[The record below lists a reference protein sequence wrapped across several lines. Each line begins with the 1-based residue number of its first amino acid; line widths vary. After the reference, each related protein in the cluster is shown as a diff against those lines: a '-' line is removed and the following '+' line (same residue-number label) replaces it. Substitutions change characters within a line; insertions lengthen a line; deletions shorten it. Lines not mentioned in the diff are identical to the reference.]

1 MKVIPDLI
9 GDLNKT
15 ERTKPIRSE
24 ATKRGNVNYCICMNA
39 PAICTDY
46 IYIEIRDNIH
56 NMQVLKFGGTS
67 VANAENMS
75 KVVDI
80 VTKAVDRDRTI
91 LVLSAISGC
100 TDALIKIGTLAS
112 ERDESYKTLIDG
124 LQTRHHD
131 IIKAF
136 LPVEKQEDSIEV
148 CDSLF
153 DSLRSIAQGVYLL
166 GELSPASLDAIQSF
180 GELWST
186 KIMAT
191 KLASIGIATKWVDS
205 RQIVRTVAKGDKNVT
220 DVQKTYS
227 RVNEMVEDNNVTQLF
242 ILPGFI
248 ASDRLGRTTTLGRGG
263 SDYTASLLAVGC
275 KARILEIWTDVP
287 GMMTSNPKVVPTAR
301 TISNIS
307 YKAALELS
315 HFGAKVIYPPTI
327 QPVVA
332 EGIPIYIKDTFHP
345 EAAGTL
351 IEKHPPR
358 SKDKLIGISN
368 SDNIALL
375 SLEGSGMVGIPGF
388 SSRLFETLSQN
399 DINIILITQASS
411 VHTMCIAVSEKDAE
425 KAREAADRCFAYEIS
440 LGKLNPLKVEKGY
453 SIVCLVGDDVL
464 NQTGATGRMLAALGR
479 NSIPVRATAQGSSE
493 RNISAIIASEDA
505 EAAIR
510 TIHNEFF
517 DRRSGKEIHLFIA
530 GYGTVG
536 KALVDIIAKNR
547 EKIEKRT
554 GRRLHVCGLSNSRRF
569 ILDKNGLSL
578 DNIKDRLAAGESSAD
593 EAYFTRLATLSLEN
607 SVFVDCTAS
616 ADIAFKYMNLF
627 KKGYSVVA
635 CNKITF
641 SLPYVRYAALKE
653 AAIEIGATLRYET
666 TVGAALPILESISR
680 SVHSGDEILR
690 IEAVLS
696 GTLNYIF
703 SNYAGGEGGTFAE
716 VVKKAQDAG
725 YTEPDPRLDLS
736 GRDVLRKLL
745 ILSREAGIPLDEKD
759 VEQTPILGP
768 EFFEG
773 DVEEFYRKLA
783 ENEETFAARYREA
796 ADKGLRQRFVATLV
810 KDEDAPLGYRACI
823 GLEAVAPEHPL
834 FSLSGTDNC
843 AIIRTDF
850 YPSPLVVQGAGAG
863 AYQTASGVLNDIIV

>member
-1 MKVIPDLI
+1 
-9 GDLNKT
+9 
-15 ERTKPIRSE
+15 
-24 ATKRGNVNYCICMNA
+24 
-39 PAICTDY
+39 
-46 IYIEIRDNIH
+46 
-56 NMQVLKFGGTS
+56 MQVLKFGGSS

-91 LVLSAISGC
+91 LVTSAISGC
-100 TDALIKIGTLAS
+100 TDTLIKIGTLAS
-112 ERDESYKTLIDG
+112 ERDDNYKTLIDE
-124 LQTRHHD
+124 LQVKHHN
-131 IIKAF
+131 IITNL
-136 LPVEKQEDSIEV
+136 LPVEKQDDSREV

-153 DSLRSIAQGVYLL
+153 NSLRSITQGVYLL
-166 GELSPASLDAIQSF
+166 GELSPASLDAIQAF

-186 KIMAT
+186 KILAT
-191 KLASIGIATKWVDS
+191 KLASIGIATKWIDS
-205 RQIVRTVAKGDKNVT
+205 RQIIRTIAKGDKNVV
-220 DVQKTYS
+220 DVQKTYA
-227 RVNEMVEDNNVTQLF
+227 RVNEMVEKNPITQLF
-242 ILPGFI
+242 VLPGFI
-248 ASDRLGRTTTLGRGG
+248 ASDKQGRTTTLGRGG
-263 SDYTASLLAVGC
+263 SDYTAALYAVGC

-332 EGIPIYIKDTFHP
+332 EGIPIYVKNTFEP
-345 EAAGTL
+345 EAYGTL
-351 IEKHPPR
+351 IEKNPPR
-358 SKDKLIGISN
+358 SKEKIIGISN

-425 KAREAADRCFAYEIS
+425 KAKEAADRCFAYEIS

-453 SIVCLVGDDVL
+453 SIVCIVGDDVL
-464 NQTGATGRMLAALGR
+464 NQTGVTGHMLAALGR

-493 RNISAIIASEDA
+493 RNVSVIIASSDA
-505 EAAIR
+505 EGAIR

-517 DRRSGKEIHLFIA
+517 DCRSGKDINLFIA
-530 GYGTVG
+530 GYGVVG

-547 EKIEKRT
+547 EKIAKRT
-554 GRRLHVCGLSNSRRF
+554 GRRLHICGLSNSRRF
-569 ILDKNGLSL
+569 ILDKNGLEL
-578 DNIKDRLAAGESSAD
+578 ENIEAQLANGESSAD
-593 EAYFTRLATLSLEN
+593 EAYFTQLSTLSLEN

-616 ADIAFKYMNLF
+616 ADIAFKYMHLF

-641 SLPYVRYAALKE
+641 SSPYKQYAALKE

-680 SVHSGDEILR
+680 SVHSGDEIVR

-703 SNYAGGEGGTFAE
+703 SNYAGGDGGTFAE
-716 VVKKAQDAG
+716 IVKRAQDAG

-745 ILSREAGIPLDEKD
+745 ILSREAGVGIDEKD
-759 VEQTPILGP
+759 VEILPILGE

-773 DVEEFYRKLA
+773 DVAAFYAKLA
-783 ENEETFAARYREA
+783 ENEAMFAARYQEA
-796 ADKGLRQRFVATLV
+796 ASKGLRQRFVASLV
-810 KDEDAPLGYRACI
+810 KDTNSPFGYKAKI
-823 GLEAVAPEHPL
+823 GLESIDESNPL
-834 FSLSGTDNC
+834 FSLCGTDN
-843 AIIRTDF
+843 AALIQTDF

-863 AYQTASGVLNDIIV
+863 AYQTASGVLNDIIM

>member
-1 MKVIPDLI
+1 
-9 GDLNKT
+9 
-15 ERTKPIRSE
+15 
-24 ATKRGNVNYCICMNA
+24 
-39 PAICTDY
+39 
-46 IYIEIRDNIH
+46 
-56 NMQVLKFGGTS
+56 MQVLKFGGTS
-67 VANAENMS
+67 VANAEAIQ
-75 KVVDI
+75 KVVEI
-80 VTKAVDRDRTI
+80 TSKSVDRDRTI
-91 LVLSAISGC
+91 LVVSAIRGC
-100 TDALIKIGTLAS
+100 TDSLVRIGNLAS
-112 ERDESYKTLIDG
+112 ERDESYKDVIDD
-124 LQTRHHD
+124 LQRQHHQ
-131 IIKAF
+131 IIKEL
-136 LPVEKQEDSIEV
+136 LPVEKHDESREV

-166 GELSPASLDAIQSF
+166 GELSPTSLDAIQGF
-180 GELWST
+180 GELWSS
-186 KIMAT
+186 KIIAT

-205 RQIVRTVAKGDKNVT
+205 RQIIRTICNNNKNVV
-220 DVQKTYS
+220 DIQKTYS
-227 RVNEMVEDNNVTQLF
+227 RVNAMIENNPITQLF
-242 ILPGFI
+242 VMPGFI
-248 ASDRLGRTTTLGRGG
+248 ASDKQGRTTTLGRGG
-263 SDYTASLLAVGC
+263 SDYSASLFAVGC
-275 KARILEIWTDVP
+275 KARALEIWTDVP

-332 EGIPIYIKDTFHP
+332 EGIPIYVKNTFDP
-345 EAAGTL
+345 QAYGTL
-351 IEKHPPR
+351 IEKNPPR
-358 SKDKLIGISN
+358 SKDSVIGISN

-399 DINIILITQASS
+399 NINIILITQASS

-440 LGKLNPLKVEKGY
+440 LGKLNPLKVEKGF

-464 NQTGATGRMLAALGR
+464 NQSGSTGRMLAALGN

-493 RNISAIIASEDA
+493 RNVSVIISSADTD
-505 EAAIR
+505 AAIR

-517 DRRSGKEIHLFIA
+517 DRRSGKDIHLFIA
-530 GYGTVG
+530 GYGVVG

-554 GRRLHVCGLSNSRRF
+554 GRRLHVCGLANSCRF

-578 DNIKDRLAAGESSAD
+578 ENIAEQLNNGDSSAD
-593 EAYFTRLATLSLEN
+593 EAYFNQLAILTLEN

-641 SLPYVRYAALKE
+641 SSPYKQYAALKE

-680 SVHSGDEILR
+680 SVHSGDEIVR

-716 VVKKAQDAG
+716 VVKRAQDAG

-745 ILSREAGIPLDEKD
+745 ILSREAGVGIDEKD
-759 VEQTPILGP
+759 VEISSILP
-768 EFFEG
+768 EEFFEG
-773 DVEEFYRKLA
+773 DVDAFYAKLA
-783 ENEETFAARYREA
+783 ENEAMFAARYNEA
-796 ADKGLRQRFVATLV
+796 ASKGLRQRFVASLV
-810 KDEDAPLGYRACI
+810 KDTESSFGYRAKI
-823 GLEAVAPEHPL
+823 GLECIDAAHPL
-834 FSLSGTDNC
+834 YSLCGTDN
-843 AIIRTDF
+843 AALIQTDF

-863 AYQTASGVLNDIIV
+863 AYQTASGVLNDIIM

>member
-1 MKVIPDLI
+1 
-9 GDLNKT
+9 
-15 ERTKPIRSE
+15 
-24 ATKRGNVNYCICMNA
+24 
-39 PAICTDY
+39 
-46 IYIEIRDNIH
+46 
-56 NMQVLKFGGTS
+56 MQVLKFGGSS
-67 VANAENMS
+67 VADATNMS
-75 KVVDI
+75 KVVEI

-91 LVLSAISGC
+91 LVSSAISGC
-100 TDALIKIGTLAS
+100 TDSLIRIGNLAA
-112 ERDESYKTLIDG
+112 ERDESYKELIND
-124 LQTRHHD
+124 LQARHHE
-131 IIKAF
+131 IIRSL
-136 LPVEKQEDSIEV
+136 LPMEKQEESLEV
-148 CDSLF
+148 CDGLF
-153 DSLRSIAQGVYLL
+153 DSLRSIAQGVCLL

-186 KIMAT
+186 KILAT
-191 KLASIGIATKWVDS
+191 KLASIGIATKWIDS
-205 RQIVRTVAKGDKNVT
+205 RKIIRTVAKGEKNIV
-220 DVQKTYS
+220 DIQKTNY
-227 RVNEMVEDNNVTQLF
+227 RVNEMVESNPITQLF
-242 ILPGFI
+242 VLPGFI
-248 ASDRLGRTTTLGRGG
+248 ASDKQGRTTTLGRGG
-263 SDYTASLLAVGC
+263 SDYTASLYAVGC

-332 EGIPIYIKDTFHP
+332 EGIPIYVKNTFDP
-345 EAAGTL
+345 EAHGTL
-351 IEKHPPR
+351 IEKNPPR

-425 KAREAADRCFAYEIS
+425 KAKEAADRCFAYEIS
-440 LGKLNPLKVEKGY
+440 LGKLNPLKVEKGF

-493 RNISAIIASEDA
+493 RNISVIISSSDA

-517 DRRSGKEIHLFIA
+517 DRRSGKDINLFIA
-530 GYGTVG
+530 GFGTVG
-536 KALVDIIAKNR
+536 RALVDIIAKNR
-547 EKIEKRT
+547 DKIAART

-569 ILDKNGLSL
+569 IIDKHGLDLNDIKTQL
-578 DNIKDRLAAGESSAD
+578 DNGISSAD
-593 EAYFTRLATLSLEN
+593 EAYFTQLATLSLEN

-641 SLPYVRYAALKE
+641 SSPYKQYAALKE

-680 SVHSGDEILR
+680 SVHSGDEIIR

-716 VVKKAQDAG
+716 VVKRAQDAG

-736 GRDVLRKLL
+736 GRDVLRKLI
-745 ILSREAGIPLDEKD
+745 ILSREAGVGIDEKD
-759 VEQTPILGP
+759 VDINPILGD

-773 DVEEFYRKLA
+773 DVEAFYAKLA
-783 ENEETFAARYREA
+783 ENEAMFAERYADA
-796 ADKGLRQRFVATLV
+796 ASKGLRQRFIASLV
-810 KDEDAPLGYRACI
+810 KDETAPFGYRAKI
-823 GLEAVAPEHPL
+823 GLESIDSSHPL
-834 FSLSGTDNC
+834 FNLCGTDN
-843 AIIRTDF
+843 AALIQTDF
-850 YPSPLVVQGAGAG
+850 YPSPLVIQGAGAG
-863 AYQTASGVLNDIIV
+863 AYQTASGVLNDIII

>member
-1 MKVIPDLI
+1 
-9 GDLNKT
+9 
-15 ERTKPIRSE
+15 
-24 ATKRGNVNYCICMNA
+24 
-39 PAICTDY
+39 
-46 IYIEIRDNIH
+46 
-56 NMQVLKFGGTS
+56 MQVLKFGGSS
-67 VANAENMS
+67 VANAQNMS

-80 VTKAVDRDRTI
+80 VIKAVDRDRTI
-91 LVLSAISGC
+91 LVTSAISGC
-100 TDALIKIGTLAS
+100 TDTLIKIGTLAS
-112 ERDESYKTLIDG
+112 ERDESYKTLIDD
-124 LQTRHHD
+124 LQKKHHD
-131 IIKAF
+131 IINEL
-136 LPVEKQEDSIEV
+136 LPREKQDESLEV
-148 CDSLF
+148 CDNLF
-153 DSLRSIAQGVYLL
+153 DSLRSITQGVYLL

-186 KIMAT
+186 KILAT
-191 KLASIGIATKWVDS
+191 KLASIGIATKWIDS
-205 RQIVRTVAKGDKNVT
+205 RQIIRTVAKGDKNVV
-220 DVQKTYS
+220 DIQKTYY
-227 RVNEMVEDNNVTQLF
+227 RVNEMVESNGITQLF
-242 ILPGFI
+242 VLPGFI
-248 ASDRLGRTTTLGRGG
+248 ASDKQGRTTTLGRGG
-263 SDYTASLLAVGC
+263 SDYTASLYAVGC

-307 YKAALELS
+307 YKAAQELS

-332 EGIPIYIKDTFHP
+332 EGIPIYIKNTFDP
-345 EAAGTL
+345 EASGTL
-351 IEKHPPR
+351 IEKNPPR

-440 LGKLNPLKVEKGY
+440 LGKLNPLKVEKGF

-493 RNISAIIASEDA
+493 RNISVIISSDDA

-517 DRRSGKEIHLFIA
+517 DRRSGKDINLFIA
-530 GYGTVG
+530 GFGTVG
-536 KALVDIIAKNR
+536 RALVDIIAKNR
-547 EKIEKRT
+547 EKIAART
-554 GRRLHVCGLSNSRRF
+554 GRRLRICGLSNSRRF
-569 ILDKNGLSL
+569 IIDKNGLDLNDIKTRL
-578 DNIKDRLAAGESSAD
+578 DNGISAAD
-593 EAYFTRLATLSLEN
+593 EAYFTHLATLSLEN

-627 KKGYSVVA
+627 KRGYSVVA

-641 SLPYVRYAALKE
+641 SLPYSQYASLKE

-680 SVHSGDEILR
+680 SVHSGDEIIR

-716 VVKKAQDAG
+716 VVKRAQDAG

-745 ILSREAGIPLDEKD
+745 ILSREAGVPLDEQN
-759 VEQTPILGP
+759 VEISPILGD

-773 DVEEFYRKLA
+773 DVDAFYAKLA
-783 ENEETFAARYREA
+783 ENEEMFAARYNEA
-796 ADKGLRQRFVATLV
+796 ASKGLRQRFVASLI
-810 KDEDAPLGYRACI
+810 KDEDSPLGYRAKI
-823 GLEAVAPEHPL
+823 GLEAVSADHPL
-834 FSLSGTDNC
+834 FNLNGTDNC

>member
-1 MKVIPDLI
+1 
-9 GDLNKT
+9 
-15 ERTKPIRSE
+15 
-24 ATKRGNVNYCICMNA
+24 
-39 PAICTDY
+39 
-46 IYIEIRDNIH
+46 
-56 NMQVLKFGGTS
+56 MQVLKFGGSS
-67 VANAENMS
+67 VSDATNMS
-75 KVVDI
+75 QVVEI

-91 LVLSAISGC
+91 LVSSAISGC
-100 TDALIKIGTLAS
+100 TDTLVRIGSLAS
-112 ERDESYKTLIDG
+112 ERDESYKNLIDD
-124 LQTRHHD
+124 LQDRHHE
-131 IIKAF
+131 IIKSL
-136 LPVEKQEDSIEV
+136 LPREKQEESLEV

-186 KIMAT
+186 KILAT
-191 KLASIGIATKWVDS
+191 KLASIGIATKWIDS
-205 RQIVRTVAKGDKNVT
+205 RRIVRTVTKGEKNIV
-220 DVQKTYS
+220 DVQKTYY
-227 RVNEMVEDNNVTQLF
+227 RVNEMVENNPITQLF
-242 ILPGFI
+242 VVPGFI
-248 ASDRLGRTTTLGRGG
+248 ASDKQGRTTTLGRGG
-263 SDYTASLLAVGC
+263 SDYSASLYAVGC
-275 KARILEIWTDVP
+275 KARVLEIWTDVP

-332 EGIPIYIKDTFHP
+332 EGIPIYVKNTFDP
-345 EAAGTL
+345 ESYGTL
-351 IEKHPPR
+351 IEKNPPR
-358 SKDKLIGISN
+358 SKEKLIGISN

-440 LGKLNPLKVEKGY
+440 LGKLNPLKVEKGF

-493 RNISAIIASEDA
+493 RNISVIISSEDS

-517 DRRSGKEIHLFIA
+517 DRRSGKDINLFIA
-530 GYGTVG
+530 GFGTVG
-536 KALVDIIAKNR
+536 KALVNIIAKNR
-547 EKIEKRT
+547 DKIAERT

-569 ILDKNGLSL
+569 ILDKNGLDLDDIKTRL
-578 DNIKDRLAAGESSAD
+578 DNGTSSAD
-593 EAYFTRLATLSLEN
+593 EAYFTQLATLSLEN

-641 SLPYVRYAALKE
+641 SSPFKQYAALKE

-680 SVHSGDEILR
+680 SVHSGDEIVR

-716 VVKKAQDAG
+716 VVKRAQDAG

-745 ILSREAGIPLDEKD
+745 ILSREAGVGIDEKD
-759 VEQTPILGP
+759 VEINPILGE

-773 DVEEFYRKLA
+773 DVASFYEKLA
-783 ENEETFAARYREA
+783 QNEQMFAERYA
-796 ADKGLRQRFVATLV
+796 AAASKGLRQRFIASLV
-810 KDEDAPLGYRACI
+810 KDVNAPLGYRASI
-823 GLEAVAPEHPL
+823 GLESVAEGHPL
-834 FSLSGTDNC
+834 FNLCGTDN
-843 AIIRTDF
+843 AALIQTDF
-850 YPSPLVVQGAGAG
+850 YPSPLVIQGAGAG
-863 AYQTASGVLNDIIV
+863 AYQTASGVLNDIIM

>member
-1 MKVIPDLI
+1 
-9 GDLNKT
+9 
-15 ERTKPIRSE
+15 
-24 ATKRGNVNYCICMNA
+24 
-39 PAICTDY
+39 
-46 IYIEIRDNIH
+46 
-56 NMQVLKFGGTS
+56 MQVLKFGGSS
-67 VANAENMS
+67 VANAGNMA

-80 VTKAVDRDRTI
+80 VSKAVDRDRTI
-91 LVLSAISGC
+91 LVSSAISGC
-100 TDALIKIGTLAS
+100 TDTLIKIGTLAS
-112 ERDESYKTLIDG
+112 QRDESYKALIDG
-124 LQTRHHD
+124 LQKQHHD
-131 IIKAF
+131 IINEF
-136 LPVEKQEDSIEV
+136 LPIEKQEESTKV
-148 CDSLF
+148 CDALF
-153 DSLRSIAQGVYLL
+153 DSLRSITQGVFLL
-166 GELSPASLDAIQSF
+166 GELSPASLDAIQSY

-186 KIMAT
+186 KILAT
-191 KLASIGIATKWVDS
+191 KLASIGIATKWIDS
-205 RQIVRTVAKGDKNVT
+205 RQIIRTVAKGDKNIV
-220 DVQKTYS
+220 DVQKTYY
-227 RVNEMVEDNNVTQLF
+227 RVNEMVENNQITQLF
-242 ILPGFI
+242 VLPGFI
-248 ASDRLGRTTTLGRGG
+248 AADKQGRTTTLGRGG
-263 SDYTASLLAVGC
+263 SDYTAALYAVGC
-275 KARILEIWTDVP
+275 KARALEIWTDVP
-287 GMMTSNPKVVPTAR
+287 GMMTSNPKLVPTAR

-332 EGIPIYIKDTFHP
+332 EGIPIYVKNTFDP
-345 EAAGTL
+345 DAYGTL

-358 SKDKLIGISN
+358 SKEKLIGISN
-368 SDNIALL
+368 SDKIALL

-425 KAREAADRCFAYEIS
+425 KAKEAADKCFAYEIS

-493 RNISAIIASEDA
+493 RNVSVIISSSDA

-517 DRRSGKEIHLFIA
+517 DKISGKDIHLFIA

-536 KALVDIIAKNR
+536 RALVDIITKNR
-547 EKIEKRT
+547 EKIAART
-554 GRRLHVCGLSNSRRF
+554 GRRLHVCGLSNSRKF
-569 ILDKNGLSL
+569 IIDKNGLQL
-578 DNIKDRLAAGESSAD
+578 DNIKEQLDNGISAAD
-593 EAYFTRLATLSLEN
+593 EAYFSQIATLSLEN

-641 SLPYVRYAALKE
+641 SLPYVQYAAVKE
-653 AAIEIGATLRYET
+653 AAIEVGAALRYET

-680 SVHSGDEILR
+680 SVHSGDEIVR

-716 VVKKAQDAG
+716 VVRRAQEGG

-745 ILSREAGIPLDEKD
+745 ILSREAGFKIDEKD
-759 VEQTPILGP
+759 VEIHPILGE

-773 DVEEFYRKLA
+773 DVPAFYEKLA
-783 ENEETFAARYREA
+783 ENESFFAERYQEAAR
-796 ADKGLRQRFVATLV
+796 KGFRQRFVASLV
-810 KDEDAPLGYRACI
+810 KDADAPFGYRAKI
-823 GLEAVAPEHPL
+823 GLEDIDSSNPL
-834 FSLSGTDNC
+834 FNLTGADNC
-843 AIIRTDF
+843 AIIQTDF
-850 YPSPLVVQGAGAG
+850 YPSPLVIQGAGAG
-863 AYQTASGVLNDIIV
+863 AYQTASGVLNDILM

>member
-1 MKVIPDLI
+1 
-9 GDLNKT
+9 
-15 ERTKPIRSE
+15 
-24 ATKRGNVNYCICMNA
+24 
-39 PAICTDY
+39 
-46 IYIEIRDNIH
+46 
-56 NMQVLKFGGTS
+56 MQVLKFGGSS
-67 VANAENMS
+67 VANAQNMS
-75 KVVDI
+75 KVVEI
-80 VTKAVDRDRTI
+80 VINAVDRDRTI
-91 LVLSAISGC
+91 LVTSAISGC
-100 TDALIKIGTLAS
+100 TDTLIKIGTLAS
-112 ERDESYKTLIDG
+112 ERDESYKTLIDD
-124 LQTRHHD
+124 LQKKHHD
-131 IIKAF
+131 IINEL
-136 LPVEKQEDSIEV
+136 LPREKQDESLEV
-148 CDSLF
+148 CDNLF
-153 DSLRSIAQGVYLL
+153 DSLRSITQGVYLL

-186 KIMAT
+186 KILAT
-191 KLASIGIATKWVDS
+191 KLASIGIATKWIDS
-205 RQIVRTVAKGDKNVT
+205 RQIIRTVAKGDKNVV
-220 DVQKTYS
+220 DIQKTYY
-227 RVNEMVEDNNVTQLF
+227 RVNEMVESNGITQLF
-242 ILPGFI
+242 VLPGFI
-248 ASDRLGRTTTLGRGG
+248 ASDKQGRTTTLGRGG
-263 SDYTASLLAVGC
+263 SDYTASLYAVGC

-307 YKAALELS
+307 YKAAQELS

-332 EGIPIYIKDTFHP
+332 EGIPIYIKNTFDP
-345 EAAGTL
+345 EASGTL
-351 IEKHPPR
+351 IEKNPPR

-440 LGKLNPLKVEKGY
+440 LGKLNPLKVEKGF

-493 RNISAIIASEDA
+493 RNISVIISSDDA

-517 DRRSGKEIHLFIA
+517 DRRSGKDINLFIA
-530 GYGTVG
+530 GFGTVG
-536 KALVDIIAKNR
+536 RALVDIIAKNR
-547 EKIEKRT
+547 EKIAART
-554 GRRLHVCGLSNSRRF
+554 GRRLRICGLSNSRRF
-569 ILDKNGLSL
+569 IIDKNGLDLNDIKTRL
-578 DNIKDRLAAGESSAD
+578 DNGISAAD
-593 EAYFTRLATLSLEN
+593 EAYFTHLATLSLEN

-627 KKGYSVVA
+627 KRGYSVVA

-641 SLPYVRYAALKE
+641 SLPYSQYASLKE

-680 SVHSGDEILR
+680 SVHSGDEIIR

-716 VVKKAQDAG
+716 VVKRAQDAG

-745 ILSREAGIPLDEKD
+745 ILSREAGVPLDEQNVD
-759 VEQTPILGP
+759 ISPILGD

-773 DVEEFYRKLA
+773 DVDAFYAKLA
-783 ENEETFAARYREA
+783 ENEEMFAARYNEA
-796 ADKGLRQRFVATLV
+796 ASKGLRQRFVASLI
-810 KDEDAPLGYRACI
+810 KDENSPLGYRAKI
-823 GLEAVAPEHPL
+823 GLEAVSADHPL
-834 FSLSGTDNC
+834 FNLNGTDNC

>member
-1 MKVIPDLI
+1 M
-9 GDLNKT
+9 
-15 ERTKPIRSE
+15 
-24 ATKRGNVNYCICMNA
+24 
-39 PAICTDY
+39 
-46 IYIEIRDNIH
+46 
-56 NMQVLKFGGTS
+56 KFGGTS

-80 VTKAVDRDRTI
+80 VSKAVERDRTI
-91 LVLSAISGC
+91 LVSSAISGC
-100 TDALIKIGTLAS
+100 TDTLIKIGIRAS
-112 ERDESYKTLIDG
+112 ERDESYKTLIDE
-124 LQTRHHD
+124 LQKKHHD
-131 IIKAF
+131 IIREL
-136 LPVEKQEDSIEV
+136 LPLEKHEESREV
-148 CDSLF
+148 CDALF
-153 DSLRSIAQGVYLL
+153 DSLRGIAQGVCLL

-186 KIMAT
+186 KILAT

-205 RQIVRTVAKGDKNVT
+205 RSIIRTVPKNGKNVV
-220 DVQKTYS
+220 DIQKTYF
-227 RVNEMVEDNNVTQLF
+227 RVNEMVEKNPITHLF
-242 ILPGFI
+242 VVPGFI
-248 ASDRLGRTTTLGRGG
+248 ASDKEGRTTTLGRGG
-263 SDYTASLLAVGC
+263 SDYTASLFAVGC

-332 EGIPIYIKDTFHP
+332 EGIPIYIKDTFLP
-345 EAAGTL
+345 DEFGTL
-351 IEKHPPR
+351 IEKNPPR
-358 SKDKLIGISN
+358 SKEKLIGISN

-425 KAREAADRCFAYEIS
+425 KAKDAADRCFAYEIS
-440 LGKLNPLKVEKGY
+440 LGKLNPLKVEKGF

-464 NQTGATGRMLAALGR
+464 NQSGSTGRMLAALGN

-493 RNISAIIASEDA
+493 RNVSVIISSADTD
-505 EAAIR
+505 AAIR

-517 DRRSGKEIHLFIA
+517 DRRSGKDIHLFIA
-530 GYGTVG
+530 GYGVVG

-554 GRRLHVCGLSNSRRF
+554 GRRLHVCGLANSRRF

-578 DNIKDRLAAGESSAD
+578 ENIAEQLNNGDNSAD
-593 EAYFTRLATLSLEN
+593 EAYFNQLATLTLEN

-641 SLPYVRYAALKE
+641 SSPYKQYAALKE

-680 SVHSGDEILR
+680 SVHSGDEIIR

-716 VVKKAQDAG
+716 VVKRAQDAG

-745 ILSREAGIPLDEKD
+745 ILSREAGVGIDEKD
-759 VEQTPILGP
+759 VEISAILP
-768 EFFEG
+768 EEFFEG
-773 DVEEFYRKLA
+773 DVDAFYAKLA
-783 ENEETFAARYREA
+783 ENEAMFAERYSEA
-796 ADKGLRQRFVATLV
+796 ASKGLRQRFVASLV
-810 KDEDAPLGYRACI
+810 KDSESSFGYRAKI
-823 GLEAVAPEHPL
+823 GLESVDSTHPL
-834 FSLSGTDNC
+834 YSLCGTDN
-843 AIIRTDF
+843 AALIQTDF

-863 AYQTASGVLNDIIV
+863 AYQTASGVLNDIIM

>member
-1 MKVIPDLI
+1 
-9 GDLNKT
+9 
-15 ERTKPIRSE
+15 
-24 ATKRGNVNYCICMNA
+24 
-39 PAICTDY
+39 
-46 IYIEIRDNIH
+46 
-56 NMQVLKFGGTS
+56 MQVMKFGGTS

-75 KVVDI
+75 KVVNI
-80 VTKAVDRDRTI
+80 VSKAVERDRTI
-91 LVLSAISGC
+91 LVSSAISGC
-100 TDALIKIGTLAS
+100 TDTLIKIGIRAS
-112 ERDESYKTLIDG
+112 ERDESYKTLIDE
-124 LQTRHHD
+124 LQKKHHD
-131 IIKAF
+131 IIREL
-136 LPVEKQEDSIEV
+136 LPLEKHEESREV
-148 CDSLF
+148 CDALF
-153 DSLRSIAQGVYLL
+153 DSLRGIAQGVCLL

-186 KIMAT
+186 KILAT
-191 KLASIGIATKWVDS
+191 KLASIGIETKWIDS
-205 RQIVRTVAKGDKNVT
+205 RKIIRTIAKGEKNIV
-220 DVQKTYS
+220 DIQKTYF
-227 RVNEMVEDNNVTQLF
+227 RVNEMVENNNMTQLF
-242 ILPGFI
+242 VLPGFI
-248 ASDRLGRTTTLGRGG
+248 ASDKQGRTTTLGRGG
-263 SDYTASLLAVGC
+263 SDYTASLYAVGC

-287 GMMTSNPKVVPTAR
+287 GMMTSNPKIVPTAR

-332 EGIPIYIKDTFHP
+332 EGIPIYVKNTFDP
-345 EAAGTL
+345 EAYGTL

-368 SDNIALL
+368 SDDIALL

-425 KAREAADRCFAYEIS
+425 KAREAADKCFAYEIS
-440 LGKLNPLKVEKGY
+440 LGKLNPLKVEKGF

-493 RNISAIIASEDA
+493 RNISVIISSEDA
-505 EAAIR
+505 EGAIK

-517 DRRSGKEIHLFIA
+517 DKRSGKDINLFIA
-530 GYGTVG
+530 GFGTVG
-536 KALVDIIAKNR
+536 RALVDIIAKNR
-547 EKIEKRT
+547 DKIAART
-554 GRRLHVCGLSNSRRF
+554 GRRLRICGLSNSRKF
-569 ILDKNGLSL
+569 IVDKNGLDL
-578 DNIKDRLAAGESSAD
+578 NDIKGQLENGISAAD
-593 EAYFTRLATLSLEN
+593 EAYFTQLATLSLEN

-627 KKGYSVVA
+627 KRGYSVVA

-641 SLPYVRYAALKE
+641 SLPYDQYAALKE

-680 SVHSGDEILR
+680 SVHSGDEIIR

-716 VVKKAQDAG
+716 VVRRAQDAG

-745 ILSREAGIPLDEKD
+745 ILSREAGVPLDEKD
-759 VEQTPILGP
+759 VQVSPILGE

-773 DVEEFYRKLA
+773 DVDAFYSKLA
-783 ENEETFAARYREA
+783 ENEEVFAARYNEA
-796 ADKGLRQRFVATLV
+796 ASKGLRQRFVASLV
-810 KDEDAPLGYRACI
+810 KDEASDLGYRAKI
-823 GLEAVAPEHPL
+823 GLENVDESHPL
-834 FSLSGTDNC
+834 FTLSGTDNC
-843 AIIRTDF
+843 AIIQTDF

-863 AYQTASGVLNDIIV
+863 AYQTASGVLNDIIM

>member
-1 MKVIPDLI
+1 
-9 GDLNKT
+9 
-15 ERTKPIRSE
+15 
-24 ATKRGNVNYCICMNA
+24 
-39 PAICTDY
+39 
-46 IYIEIRDNIH
+46 
-56 NMQVLKFGGTS
+56 MQVLKFGGSS
-67 VANAENMS
+67 VANAANMS

-91 LVLSAISGC
+91 LVSSAISGC
-100 TDALIKIGTLAS
+100 TDTLIKIGTLAS
-112 ERDESYKTLIDG
+112 ERDENYKELINM
-124 LQTRHHD
+124 LQEKHHD
-131 IIKAF
+131 IIREL
-136 LPVEKQEDSIEV
+136 LPREKQEESLEV
-148 CDSLF
+148 CNGLF

-186 KIMAT
+186 KILAT
-191 KLASIGIATKWVDS
+191 KLASIGIETKWVDS
-205 RQIVRTVAKGDKNVT
+205 RNIIRTIAKGEKNIV
-220 DVQKTYS
+220 DIQKTYY
-227 RVNEMVEDNNVTQLF
+227 RVNEMVENNNMTQLF
-242 ILPGFI
+242 VLPGFI
-248 ASDRLGRTTTLGRGG
+248 ASDKQGRTTTLGRGG
-263 SDYTASLLAVGC
+263 SDYTASLFAVGC
-275 KARILEIWTDVP
+275 KARVLEIWTDVP
-287 GMMTSNPKVVPTAR
+287 GMMTSNPKIVPTAR

-332 EGIPIYIKDTFHP
+332 EGIPIYVKNTFDP
-345 EAAGTL
+345 AAYGTL

-368 SDNIALL
+368 SDDIALL

-440 LGKLNPLKVEKGY
+440 LGKLNPLKVEKGF

-493 RNISAIIASEDA
+493 RNISVIISSKDS

-517 DRRSGKEIHLFIA
+517 DKRSGKDINLFIA
-530 GYGTVG
+530 GFGTVG
-536 KALVDIIAKNR
+536 RALVDIIAKNR
-547 EKIEKRT
+547 EKIAERT
-554 GRRLHVCGLSNSRRF
+554 GRRLHICGLANSRKF
-569 ILDKNGLSL
+569 IMDKNGLNL
-578 DNIKDRLAAGESSAD
+578 ENIKEQLENGNSSAD
-593 EAYFTRLATLSLEN
+593 EAYFSQLGCLSLEN

-641 SLPYVRYAALKE
+641 SSPYKQYAALKQ

-680 SVHSGDEILR
+680 SVHSGDEIVR

-716 VVKKAQDAG
+716 VVKRAQDAG

-736 GRDVLRKLL
+736 GRDVLRKLI
-745 ILSREAGIPLDEKD
+745 ILSREAGVGIDEKD
-759 VEQTPILGP
+759 VEITTILP
-768 EFFEG
+768 DEFFEG
-773 DVEEFYRKLA
+773 DVDAFYAKLA
-783 ENEETFAARYREA
+783 ENEEMFAARYNEA
-796 ADKGLRQRFVATLV
+796 AQKGLRQRFVASLV
-810 KDEDAPLGYRACI
+810 KDETSSFGYRAKI
-823 GLEAVAPEHPL
+823 GLESVSAEHPL
-834 FSLSGTDNC
+834 YSLCGTDNA
-843 AIIRTDF
+843 AIIQTDF

-863 AYQTASGVLNDIIV
+863 AYQTASGVLNDIIM

>member
-1 MKVIPDLI
+1 
-9 GDLNKT
+9 
-15 ERTKPIRSE
+15 
-24 ATKRGNVNYCICMNA
+24 
-39 PAICTDY
+39 
-46 IYIEIRDNIH
+46 
-56 NMQVLKFGGTS
+56 MQVLKFGGSS
-67 VANAENMS
+67 VSDAANMS
-75 KVVDI
+75 KVVEI

-91 LVLSAISGC
+91 LVASAISGC
-100 TDALIKIGTLAS
+100 TDTLIRIGNLAAD
-112 ERDESYKTLIDG
+112 RDESYKELISG
-124 LQTRHHD
+124 LQARHHE
-131 IIKAF
+131 IIRSL
-136 LPVEKQEDSIEV
+136 LPMEKQEESTEV

-153 DSLRSIAQGVYLL
+153 DSLRSIAQGVCLL

-186 KIMAT
+186 KILAT
-191 KLASIGIATKWVDS
+191 KLASIGIATKWIDS
-205 RQIVRTVAKGDKNVT
+205 RKIIRTVAKGDKNVV
-220 DVQKTYS
+220 DVQKTYY
-227 RVNEMVEDNNVTQLF
+227 RVNEMVENNPITQLF
-242 ILPGFI
+242 VLPGFI
-248 ASDRLGRTTTLGRGG
+248 ASDKQGRTTTLGRGG
-263 SDYTASLLAVGC
+263 SDYTASLYAVGC

-332 EGIPIYIKDTFHP
+332 EGIPIYVKNTFDP
-345 EAAGTL
+345 EAHGTL
-351 IEKHPPR
+351 IEKNPPR

-425 KAREAADRCFAYEIS
+425 KAKEAADRCFAYEIS
-440 LGKLNPLKVEKGY
+440 LGKLNPLKVEKGF

-493 RNISAIIASEDA
+493 RNISVIISSSDA

-517 DRRSGKEIHLFIA
+517 DKRSGKDINLFIA
-530 GYGTVG
+530 GFGTVG
-536 KALVDIIAKNR
+536 RALVDIIAKNR
-547 EKIEKRT
+547 DKIAART

-569 ILDKNGLSL
+569 IIDKHGLDLNDIKTQL
-578 DNIKDRLAAGESSAD
+578 DNGISSAD
-593 EAYFTRLATLSLEN
+593 EAYFTQLATLSLEN

-641 SLPYVRYAALKE
+641 SSPYKQYAALKE

-716 VVKKAQDAG
+716 VVKRAQDAG

-736 GRDVLRKLL
+736 GRDVLRKLI
-745 ILSREAGIPLDEKD
+745 ILSREAGVGIDEKD
-759 VEQTPILGP
+759 VEISPILGE

-773 DVEEFYRKLA
+773 DVASFYEKLA
-783 ENEETFAARYREA
+783 QNEEMFAERYAEA
-796 ADKGLRQRFVATLV
+796 ASKGLRQRFVASLV
-810 KDEDAPLGYRACI
+810 KDADAPFGYRAKI
-823 GLEAVAPEHPL
+823 GLESIDASHPL
-834 FSLSGTDNC
+834 FNLCGTDN
-843 AIIRTDF
+843 AALIQTDF
-850 YPSPLVVQGAGAG
+850 YPSPLVIQGAGAG
-863 AYQTASGVLNDIIV
+863 AYQTASGVLNDIII

>member
-1 MKVIPDLI
+1 
-9 GDLNKT
+9 
-15 ERTKPIRSE
+15 
-24 ATKRGNVNYCICMNA
+24 
-39 PAICTDY
+39 
-46 IYIEIRDNIH
+46 
-56 NMQVLKFGGTS
+56 MQVLKFGGSS
-67 VANAENMS
+67 VSDAANMS
-75 KVVDI
+75 KVVEI

-91 LVLSAISGC
+91 LVASAISGC
-100 TDALIKIGTLAS
+100 TDTLIRIGNLAA
-112 ERDESYKTLIDG
+112 ERDESYKELISG
-124 LQTRHHD
+124 LQARHHE
-131 IIKAF
+131 IIRSL
-136 LPVEKQEDSIEV
+136 LPMEKQEESTEV

-153 DSLRSIAQGVYLL
+153 DSLRSIAQGVCLL

-186 KIMAT
+186 KILAT
-191 KLASIGIATKWVDS
+191 KLASIGIATKWIDS
-205 RQIVRTVAKGDKNVT
+205 RKIIRTVAKGDKNVV
-220 DVQKTYS
+220 DVQKTYY
-227 RVNEMVEDNNVTQLF
+227 RVNEMVENNPITQLF
-242 ILPGFI
+242 VLPGFI
-248 ASDRLGRTTTLGRGG
+248 ASDKQGRTTTLGRGG
-263 SDYTASLLAVGC
+263 SDYTASLYAVGC

-332 EGIPIYIKDTFHP
+332 EGIPIYVKNTFDP
-345 EAAGTL
+345 EAHGTL
-351 IEKHPPR
+351 IEKNPPR

-425 KAREAADRCFAYEIS
+425 KAKEAADRCFAYEIS
-440 LGKLNPLKVEKGY
+440 LGKLNPLKVEKGF

-493 RNISAIIASEDA
+493 RNISVIISSSDA

-517 DRRSGKEIHLFIA
+517 DKRSGKDINLFIA
-530 GYGTVG
+530 GFGTVG
-536 KALVDIIAKNR
+536 RALVDIIAKNR
-547 EKIEKRT
+547 DKIAART

-569 ILDKNGLSL
+569 IIDKHGLDLNDIKTQL
-578 DNIKDRLAAGESSAD
+578 DNGISSAD
-593 EAYFTRLATLSLEN
+593 EAYFTQLATFSLEN

-641 SLPYVRYAALKE
+641 SSPYKQYAALKE

-716 VVKKAQDAG
+716 VVKRAQDAG

-736 GRDVLRKLL
+736 GRDVLRKLI
-745 ILSREAGIPLDEKD
+745 ILSREAGVGIDEKD
-759 VEQTPILGP
+759 VEISPILGE

-773 DVEEFYRKLA
+773 DVASFYEKLA
-783 ENEETFAARYREA
+783 QNEEMFAERYAEA
-796 ADKGLRQRFVATLV
+796 ASKGLRQRFVASLV
-810 KDEDAPLGYRACI
+810 KDADAPFGYRAKI
-823 GLEAVAPEHPL
+823 GLESIDASHPL
-834 FSLSGTDNC
+834 FNLCGTDN
-843 AIIRTDF
+843 AALIQTDF
-850 YPSPLVVQGAGAG
+850 YPSPLVIQGAGAG
-863 AYQTASGVLNDIIV
+863 AYQTASGVLNDIII

>member
-1 MKVIPDLI
+1 
-9 GDLNKT
+9 
-15 ERTKPIRSE
+15 
-24 ATKRGNVNYCICMNA
+24 
-39 PAICTDY
+39 
-46 IYIEIRDNIH
+46 
-56 NMQVLKFGGTS
+56 MQVLKFGGSS
-67 VANAENMS
+67 VANAHNMS
-75 KVVDI
+75 QVVDI

-91 LVLSAISGC
+91 LVVSAIRGC
-100 TDALIKIGTLAS
+100 TDMLIQIGTLAS
-112 ERDESYKTLIDG
+112 ERDESYKGLIDE
-124 LQTRHHD
+124 LQEKHHE
-131 IIKAF
+131 IIREL
-136 LPVEKQEDSIEV
+136 LPREKQEESLEV
-148 CDSLF
+148 CDGLF
-153 DSLRSIAQGVYLL
+153 DSLRSITQGVCLL

-186 KIMAT
+186 KILAT
-191 KLASIGIATKWVDS
+191 KLASIGIATKWIDS
-205 RQIVRTVAKGDKNVT
+205 RKIIRTVAKGDKNVV
-220 DVQKTYS
+220 DIQKTYYKI
-227 RVNEMVEDNNVTQLF
+227 NEVVESDPVTQLF
-242 ILPGFI
+242 VLPGFI
-248 ASDRLGRTTTLGRGG
+248 ASDKLGRTTTLGRGG
-263 SDYTASLLAVGC
+263 SDYTASLYAVGC

-332 EGIPIYIKDTFHP
+332 EGIPIYVKNTFDP
-345 EAAGTL
+345 EAHGTL
-351 IEKHPPR
+351 IEKNPPR

-425 KAREAADRCFAYEIS
+425 KAKEAADRCFAYEIS
-440 LGKLNPLKVEKGY
+440 LGKLNPLKVEKGF

-479 NSIPVRATAQGSSE
+479 KSIPVRATAQGSSE
-493 RNISAIIASEDA
+493 RNISAIIASGDA

-517 DRRSGKEIHLFIA
+517 DRMSGKDINLFIA

-536 KALVDIIAKNR
+536 RALVDIIAKNR
-547 EKIEKRT
+547 EKITART

-569 ILDKNGLSL
+569 IIDKHGLDLTDIKEQL
-578 DNIKDRLAAGESSAD
+578 DNGTSAAD
-593 EAYFTRLATLSLEN
+593 EAYFSQLATLSLEN

-641 SLPYVRYAALKE
+641 SLPYVQYAALKE

-680 SVHSGDEILR
+680 SVHSGDEIVR

-716 VVKKAQDAG
+716 VVKRAQDAG

-745 ILSREAGIPLDEKD
+745 ILSREAGVPLDEKD
-759 VEQTPILGP
+759 VEISPILGE

-773 DVEEFYRKLA
+773 DVDAFYARLA
-783 ENEETFAARYREA
+783 ENEAVFAERYNEA
-796 ADKGLRQRFVATLV
+796 ASKGLRQRFVASLI
-810 KDEDAPLGYRACI
+810 KDDSSPLGYRAKT
-823 GLEAVAPEHPL
+823 GLEAVSPDHPL
-834 FSLSGTDNC
+834 FNLVGTDNC
-843 AIIRTDF
+843 AIIQTDF

-863 AYQTASGVLNDIIV
+863 AYQTASGVLNDIIM

>member
-1 MKVIPDLI
+1 
-9 GDLNKT
+9 
-15 ERTKPIRSE
+15 
-24 ATKRGNVNYCICMNA
+24 
-39 PAICTDY
+39 
-46 IYIEIRDNIH
+46 
-56 NMQVLKFGGTS
+56 MQVMKFGGTS
-67 VANAENMS
+67 VANADSMS
-75 KVVDI
+75 QVVDI
-80 VTKAVDRDRTI
+80 VTKAVDRDMTI
-91 LVLSAISGC
+91 LVVSAICGC
-100 TDALIKIGTLAS
+100 TNTLIEIGILAS
-112 ERDESYKTLIDG
+112 KRDEGYKTLIDK
-124 LQTRHHD
+124 LQKQHHD
-131 IIKAF
+131 IIREL
-136 LPVEKQEDSIEV
+136 LPREKQEESREV

-153 DSLRSIAQGVYLL
+153 DSLRSIAQGVCLL
-166 GELSPASLDAIQSF
+166 GELSPASLDAIQAF

-186 KIMAT
+186 KILAT
-191 KLASIGIATKWVDS
+191 KLATIGIATKWIDS
-205 RQIVRTVAKGDKNVT
+205 RKIIRTYAKGDKNVV

-227 RVNEMVEDNNVTQLF
+227 RVNEMVENNPITQLF
-242 ILPGFI
+242 VLPGFI
-248 ASDRLGRTTTLGRGG
+248 AADKQGRTTTLGRGG
-263 SDYTASLLAVGC
+263 SDYTAALYAVGC
-275 KARILEIWTDVP
+275 KARILEIWTDVS
-287 GMMTSNPKVVPTAR
+287 GMMTTNPKVVPTAR
-301 TISNIS
+301 PINHIS

-332 EGIPIYIKDTFHP
+332 EGIPIYVKNTFDP
-345 EAAGTL
+345 EASGTL
-351 IEKHPPR
+351 IEKNPPR
-358 SKDKLIGISN
+358 SKDRVIGISN

-411 VHTMCIAVSEKDAE
+411 VHTMCIAVSEKDAD

-440 LGKLNPLKVEKGY
+440 LGKLNPLKVEKGF

-493 RNISAIIASEDA
+493 RNISVIISSSDS

-517 DRRSGKEIHLFIA
+517 DRRSGKDINLFIA
-530 GYGTVG
+530 GYGVVG

-547 EKIEKRT
+547 EKIAART
-554 GRRLHVCGLSNSRRF
+554 GRRLHICGLSNSRRF
-569 ILDKNGLSL
+569 IIDKHGLAL
-578 DNIKDRLAAGESSAD
+578 EGIGEQLAGGESSAD
-593 EAYFTRLATLSLEN
+593 EAYFTQLATLSLEN

-627 KKGYSVVA
+627 KRGYSVVA

-641 SLPYVRYAALKE
+641 SSPYRQYKALKE

-680 SVHSGDEILR
+680 SVHSGDEIFR

-716 VVKKAQDAG
+716 VVKRAQEAG

-736 GRDVLRKLL
+736 GRDVLRKLI
-745 ILSREAGIPLDEKD
+745 ILSREAGVGIDEKD
-759 VEQTPILGP
+759 VEISPILSD

-773 DVEEFYRKLA
+773 DVAAFYRKME
-783 ENEETFAARYREA
+783 ENEAMFAERYHEA
-796 ADKGLRQRFVATLV
+796 ASKGLRQRFVASLV
-810 KDEDAPLGYRACI
+810 KDEAAPFGYRAKI
-823 GLEAVAPEHPL
+823 GLETVSSEHPL
-834 FSLSGTDNC
+834 YCLCGTDN
-843 AIIRTDF
+843 AALIQTDF

-863 AYQTASGVLNDIIV
+863 AYQTASGVLNDILM

>member
-1 MKVIPDLI
+1 
-9 GDLNKT
+9 
-15 ERTKPIRSE
+15 
-24 ATKRGNVNYCICMNA
+24 
-39 PAICTDY
+39 
-46 IYIEIRDNIH
+46 
-56 NMQVLKFGGTS
+56 MQVLKFGGSS
-67 VANAENMS
+67 VANADNMS

-91 LVLSAISGC
+91 LVVSAISGC
-100 TDALIKIGTLAS
+100 TDTLIKIGHLAS
-112 ERDESYKTLIDG
+112 QRDDSYNGLIDELQHKHHEIIRNFLPLEKQDESK
-124 LQTRHHD
+124 
-131 IIKAF
+131 
-136 LPVEKQEDSIEV
+136 EV

-153 DSLRSIAQGVYLL
+153 DSLRSIAQGVFLL
-166 GELSPASLDAIQSF
+166 GELSPTSLDAIQGF

-186 KIMAT
+186 KILAT
-191 KLASIGIATKWVDS
+191 KLASIGIATKWIDS
-205 RQIVRTVAKGDKNVT
+205 RKIIRTVAKGDKNIV

-227 RVNEMVEDNNVTQLF
+227 RINEMVENNPITQLF
-242 ILPGFI
+242 VLPGFI
-248 ASDRLGRTTTLGRGG
+248 ASDKQDRTTTLGRGG
-263 SDYTASLLAVGC
+263 SDYTASLYAVGC
-275 KARILEIWTDVP
+275 KARVLEIWTDVS
-287 GMMTSNPKVVPTAR
+287 GMMTSNPKIVPTAR

-332 EGIPIYIKDTFHP
+332 EGIPIYVKNTFDP
-345 EAAGTL
+345 EAFGTL

-358 SKDKLIGISN
+358 SRDSVIGISN

-440 LGKLNPLKVEKGY
+440 LGKLNPLKVEKGF

-464 NQTGATGRMLAALGR
+464 NQSGATGRMLAALGR

-493 RNISAIIASEDA
+493 RNISVIISSSDTD
-505 EAAIR
+505 AAIR

-517 DRRSGKEIHLFIA
+517 DRRSGKDIHLFIA
-530 GYGTVG
+530 GYGVVG
-536 KALVDIIAKNR
+536 KALVDIISKNR

-578 DNIKDRLAAGESSAD
+578 DNIQEQLNNGISSAD
-593 EAYFTRLATLSLEN
+593 EAYFTHLATLSLEN

-641 SLPYVRYAALKE
+641 SSPYKQYAALKE

-716 VVKKAQDAG
+716 VVKRAQEAG

-745 ILSREAGIPLDEKD
+745 ILSREAGVGIDEKD
-759 VEQTPILGP
+759 VEISALLPE

-773 DVEEFYRKLA
+773 DVDAFYAKLA
-783 ENEETFAARYREA
+783 ENEDMFAARYNEA
-796 ADKGLRQRFVATLV
+796 ASKGLRQRFIASLV
-810 KDEDAPLGYRACI
+810 KDADEPFGYKAKI
-823 GLEAVAPEHPL
+823 GLEAIDSTHPL
-834 FSLSGTDNC
+834 YNLCGTDN
-843 AIIRTDF
+843 AALIQTDF
-850 YPSPLVVQGAGAG
+850 YPSPLVIQGAGAG

>member
-1 MKVIPDLI
+1 
-9 GDLNKT
+9 
-15 ERTKPIRSE
+15 
-24 ATKRGNVNYCICMNA
+24 
-39 PAICTDY
+39 
-46 IYIEIRDNIH
+46 
-56 NMQVLKFGGTS
+56 MQVLKFGGTS
-67 VANAENMS
+67 VANAEAIQQ
-75 KVVDI
+75 VVEI
-80 VTKAVDRDRTI
+80 VSRSVDRDRTI
-91 LVLSAISGC
+91 LVVSAIRGC
-100 TDALIKIGTLAS
+100 TDALIRIGNLAS
-112 ERDESYKTLIDG
+112 QRDEAYKEVIDS
-124 LQTRHHD
+124 LQKQHHQ
-131 IIKAF
+131 IIKEV
-136 LPVEKQEDSIEV
+136 LPVEKQEESRET

-153 DSLRSIAQGVYLL
+153 NSLRSIAQGVFLL
-166 GELSPASLDAIQSF
+166 GELSPTSLDAIQGF
-180 GELWST
+180 GEQWSSR
-186 KIMAT
+186 IIAT

-205 RQIVRTVAKGDKNVT
+205 RKIIRTVSKGEKNTV

-227 RVNEMVEDNNVTQLF
+227 RINEMIESNPITQLF
-242 ILPGFI
+242 VMPGFI
-248 ASDRLGRTTTLGRGG
+248 ASDKQGRTTTLGRGG
-263 SDYTASLLAVGC
+263 SDYSASLMAVGC
-275 KARILEIWTDVP
+275 KARALEIWTDVP
-287 GMMTSNPKVVPTAR
+287 GMMTANPKVVPTAR

-327 QPVVA
+327 QPVVT
-332 EGIPIYIKDTFHP
+332 EGIPIYVKNTFDPQAH
-345 EAAGTL
+345 GTL
-351 IEKHPPR
+351 IEKNPPR
-358 SKDKLIGISN
+358 SKDSVIGISN

-440 LGKLNPLKVEKGY
+440 LGKLNPLKVEKGF

-464 NQTGATGRMLAALGR
+464 NQSGATGRMLAALGN

-493 RNISAIIASEDA
+493 KNISVIISSHDT
-505 EAAIR
+505 EAALR

-517 DRRSGKEIHLFIA
+517 DRRSGKDIHLFIA
-530 GYGTVG
+530 GYGVVG
-536 KALVDIIAKNR
+536 KALVDIISKNR

-569 ILDKNGLSL
+569 ILDKNGLPL
-578 DNIKDRLAAGESSAD
+578 ENIAEQLAEGHCSAD
-593 EAYFTRLATLSLEN
+593 EAYFNQLATLSMEN

-627 KKGYSVVA
+627 KRGYSVVA

-641 SLPYVRYAALKE
+641 SLPYKQYAAVKE

-716 VVKKAQDAG
+716 VVKRAQDAG

-745 ILSREAGIPLDEKD
+745 ILSREAGVGIDETD
-759 VEQTPILGP
+759 VEISSILP
-768 EFFEG
+768 EDFFEG
-773 DVEEFYRKLA
+773 DVEAFYAKLA
-783 ENEETFAARYREA
+783 ENEAMFAARYNEA
-796 ADKGLRQRFVATLV
+796 ASKGLRQRFVASLV
-810 KDEDAPLGYRACI
+810 KDNGSPFGYKAKI
-823 GLEAVAPEHPL
+823 GLECVDASHPL
-834 FSLSGTDNC
+834 FSLCGTDN
-843 AIIRTDF
+843 AALIQTEF

-863 AYQTASGVLNDIIV
+863 AYQTASGVLNDIIM

>member
-1 MKVIPDLI
+1 
-9 GDLNKT
+9 
-15 ERTKPIRSE
+15 
-24 ATKRGNVNYCICMNA
+24 
-39 PAICTDY
+39 
-46 IYIEIRDNIH
+46 
-56 NMQVLKFGGTS
+56 MQVLKFGGSS
-67 VANAENMS
+67 VADAANMS

-91 LVLSAISGC
+91 LVASAISGC
-100 TDALIKIGTLAS
+100 TDTLIKIGTLAS
-112 ERDESYKTLIDG
+112 QRDESYKELING
-124 LQTRHHD
+124 LQNRHHD
-131 IIKAF
+131 IIHDF
-136 LPVEKQEDSIEV
+136 LPREKQEESLEV

-153 DSLRSIAQGVYLL
+153 DSLRSISQGVYLL

-186 KIMAT
+186 KILAT
-191 KLASIGIATKWVDS
+191 KLASIGIETKWIDS
-205 RQIVRTVAKGDKNVT
+205 RDIIRTVAKGEKNVV
-220 DVQKTYS
+220 DIQKTYY
-227 RVNEMVEDNNVTQLF
+227 RVNEMVENNNQTQLF
-242 ILPGFI
+242 VLPGFI
-248 ASDRLGRTTTLGRGG
+248 ASDKQGRTTTLGRGG
-263 SDYTASLLAVGC
+263 SDYTASLYAVGS

-287 GMMTSNPKVVPTAR
+287 GMMTSNPKIVPTAR

-332 EGIPIYIKDTFHP
+332 EGIPIYVKNTFDP
-345 EAAGTL
+345 EAYGTL

-368 SDNIALL
+368 SDDIALL

-493 RNISAIIASEDA
+493 RNVSVIISSKDA
-505 EAAIR
+505 EGAIN

-517 DRRSGKEIHLFIA
+517 DKRSGKDINLFIA
-530 GYGTVG
+530 GFGTVG
-536 KALVDIIAKNR
+536 RALVDIISKNR
-547 EKIEKRT
+547 DKIAERT
-554 GRRLHVCGLSNSRRF
+554 GRRLHICGLSNSRKF
-569 ILDKNGLSL
+569 IIDKNGLELS
-578 DNIKDRLAAGESSAD
+578 NIKEQLENGQSSAD
-593 EAYFTRLATLSLEN
+593 EAYFSQLGTLSLEN

-616 ADIAFKYMNLF
+616 ADIAFKYMHLF

-641 SLPYVRYAALKE
+641 SSPYKQYAALKE

-680 SVHSGDEILR
+680 SVHSGDEIIR

-703 SNYAGGEGGTFAE
+703 SNYAGGQGGTFAE
-716 VVKKAQDAG
+716 VVKRAQDAG

-736 GRDVLRKLL
+736 GRDVLRKLI
-745 ILSREAGIPLDEKD
+745 ILSREAGVGIDEKD
-759 VEQTPILGP
+759 VEISPILGD

-773 DVEEFYRKLA
+773 DVDAFYAKLA
-783 ENEETFAARYREA
+783 ENEEMFAERYAEA
-796 ADKGLRQRFVATLV
+796 ASKGLRQRFIASLV
-810 KDEDAPLGYRACI
+810 KDEQAPFGYRAKI
-823 GLEAVAPEHPL
+823 GLESVSTEHPL
-834 FSLSGTDNC
+834 FNLCGTDN
-843 AIIRTDF
+843 AALIQTDF

-863 AYQTASGVLNDIIV
+863 AYQTASGVLNDIIM

>member
-1 MKVIPDLI
+1 
-9 GDLNKT
+9 
-15 ERTKPIRSE
+15 
-24 ATKRGNVNYCICMNA
+24 
-39 PAICTDY
+39 
-46 IYIEIRDNIH
+46 
-56 NMQVLKFGGTS
+56 MQVLKFGGTS
-67 VANAENMS
+67 VANAEAIQ
-75 KVVDI
+75 KVVEI
-80 VTKAVDRDRTI
+80 TSASVDRDRTI
-91 LVLSAISGC
+91 LVVSAIRGC
-100 TDALIKIGTLAS
+100 TDSLVRIGNLAS
-112 ERDESYKTLIDG
+112 ERDESYKEVIDS
-124 LQTRHHD
+124 LQKQHHQ
-131 IIKAF
+131 IIKEL
-136 LPVEKQEDSIEV
+136 LPVEKHDESREV

-153 DSLRSIAQGVYLL
+153 NSLRSIAQGVYLL
-166 GELSPASLDAIQSF
+166 GELSPTSLDAIQGF
-180 GELWST
+180 GELWSS
-186 KIMAT
+186 KIIAT

-205 RQIVRTVAKGDKNVT
+205 REIIRTVCNNNKNVV
-220 DVQKTYS
+220 DIQKTYS
-227 RVNEMVEDNNVTQLF
+227 RVNAMIENNPITQLF
-242 ILPGFI
+242 VMPGFV
-248 ASDRLGRTTTLGRGG
+248 ASDKQGRTTTLGRGG
-263 SDYTASLLAVGC
+263 SDYSASLFAVGC
-275 KARILEIWTDVP
+275 KARALEIWTDVP

-332 EGIPIYIKDTFHP
+332 EGIPIYVKNTFDPQAH
-345 EAAGTL
+345 GTL
-351 IEKHPPR
+351 IEKNPPR
-358 SKDKLIGISN
+358 SKDSVIGISN

-399 DINIILITQASS
+399 NINIILITQASS

-440 LGKLNPLKVEKGY
+440 LGKLNPLKVEKGF

-464 NQTGATGRMLAALGR
+464 NQSGATGRMLAALGR
-479 NSIPVRATAQGSSE
+479 NSIRVRATAQGSSE
-493 RNISAIIASEDA
+493 RNISVIISSSDTD
-505 EAAIR
+505 AAIR

-517 DRRSGKEIHLFIA
+517 DRRSGKDIHLFIA
-530 GYGTVG
+530 GYGVVG

-554 GRRLHVCGLSNSRRF
+554 GRRLHVCGLANSRRF

-578 DNIKDRLAAGESSAD
+578 ENIAEQLNNGESSAD
-593 EAYFTRLATLSLEN
+593 EAYFNQLATLTLEN

-641 SLPYVRYAALKE
+641 SSPYKQYAALKE

-680 SVHSGDEILR
+680 SVHSGDEIIR

-716 VVKKAQDAG
+716 VVKRAQDAG

-745 ILSREAGIPLDEKD
+745 ILSREAGVGIDEKD
-759 VEQTPILGP
+759 VEISSILP
-768 EFFEG
+768 EEFFEG
-773 DVEEFYRKLA
+773 DVEAFYAKLA
-783 ENEETFAARYREA
+783 ENEEMFSARYSEA
-796 ADKGLRQRFVATLV
+796 ASKGLRQRFVASLV
-810 KDEDAPLGYRACI
+810 KDSESSFGYRAKI
-823 GLEAVAPEHPL
+823 GLECVNAAHPL
-834 FSLSGTDNC
+834 YSLCGTDN
-843 AIIRTDF
+843 AALIQTDF

-863 AYQTASGVLNDIIV
+863 AYQTASGVLNDIIM

>member
-1 MKVIPDLI
+1 
-9 GDLNKT
+9 
-15 ERTKPIRSE
+15 
-24 ATKRGNVNYCICMNA
+24 
-39 PAICTDY
+39 
-46 IYIEIRDNIH
+46 
-56 NMQVLKFGGTS
+56 MQVLKFGGTS
-67 VANAENMS
+67 VANAEAIQQ
-75 KVVDI
+75 VVEI
-80 VTKAVDRDRTI
+80 VSRSVDRDRTI
-91 LVLSAISGC
+91 LVVSAIRGC
-100 TDALIKIGTLAS
+100 TDALIRIGNLAS
-112 ERDESYKTLIDG
+112 QRDEAYKEVIDS
-124 LQTRHHD
+124 LQKQHHQ
-131 IIKAF
+131 IIKEV
-136 LPVEKQEDSIEV
+136 LPVEKQEESRET

-153 DSLRSIAQGVYLL
+153 NSLRSIAQGVFLL
-166 GELSPASLDAIQSF
+166 GELSPTSLDAIQGF
-180 GELWST
+180 GEQWSSR
-186 KIMAT
+186 IIAT

-205 RQIVRTVAKGDKNVT
+205 RKIIRTVSKGEKNTV

-227 RVNEMVEDNNVTQLF
+227 RINEMIESNPITQLF
-242 ILPGFI
+242 VMPGFI
-248 ASDRLGRTTTLGRGG
+248 ASDKQGRTTTLGRGG
-263 SDYTASLLAVGC
+263 SDYSASLMAVGC
-275 KARILEIWTDVP
+275 KARALEIWTDVP
-287 GMMTSNPKVVPTAR
+287 GMMTANPKVVPTAR

-327 QPVVA
+327 QPVVT
-332 EGIPIYIKDTFHP
+332 EGIPIYVKNTFDPQAH
-345 EAAGTL
+345 GTL
-351 IEKHPPR
+351 IEKNPPR
-358 SKDKLIGISN
+358 SKDSVIGISN

-440 LGKLNPLKVEKGY
+440 LGKLNPLKVEKGF

-464 NQTGATGRMLAALGR
+464 NQSGATGRMLAALGN

-493 RNISAIIASEDA
+493 KNISVIISSQDTDA
-505 EAAIR
+505 ALR

-517 DRRSGKEIHLFIA
+517 DRRSGKDIHLFIA
-530 GYGTVG
+530 GYGVVG
-536 KALVDIIAKNR
+536 KALVDIISKNR

-569 ILDKNGLSL
+569 ILDKNGLPL
-578 DNIKDRLAAGESSAD
+578 ENIAEQLAEGHCSAD
-593 EAYFTRLATLSLEN
+593 EAYFNQLATLSMEN

-627 KKGYSVVA
+627 KRGYSVVA

-641 SLPYVRYAALKE
+641 SLPYRQYAAVKV

-716 VVKKAQDAG
+716 VVKRAQDAG

-745 ILSREAGIPLDEKD
+745 ILSREAGVGIDEKD
-759 VEQTPILGP
+759 VEISSILP
-768 EFFEG
+768 EDFFEG
-773 DVEEFYRKLA
+773 DVEAFYAKLA
-783 ENEETFAARYREA
+783 ENEAMFAARYNEA
-796 ADKGLRQRFVATLV
+796 ASKGLRQRFVASLV
-810 KDEDAPLGYRACI
+810 KDNGSPFGYKAKI
-823 GLEAVAPEHPL
+823 GLECVDASHPL
-834 FSLSGTDNC
+834 FSLCGTDN
-843 AIIRTDF
+843 AALIQTDF

-863 AYQTASGVLNDIIV
+863 AYQTASGVLNDIIM

>member
-1 MKVIPDLI
+1 
-9 GDLNKT
+9 
-15 ERTKPIRSE
+15 
-24 ATKRGNVNYCICMNA
+24 
-39 PAICTDY
+39 
-46 IYIEIRDNIH
+46 
-56 NMQVLKFGGTS
+56 MQVLKFGGSS
-67 VANAENMS
+67 VADARNMS
-75 KVVDI
+75 KVVEI
-80 VTKAVDRDRTI
+80 VTNAVDRDRTI
-91 LVLSAISGC
+91 LVASAISGC
-100 TDALIKIGTLAS
+100 TDTLIRIGTLAS
-112 ERDESYKTLIDG
+112 QRDESYKGLIDG
-124 LQTRHHD
+124 LQQRHHV
-131 IIKAF
+131 IIKDF
-136 LPVEKQEDSIEV
+136 LPREKQEESLEI
-148 CDSLF
+148 CDALF
-153 DSLRSIAQGVYLL
+153 DSLRSIAQGVFLL
-166 GELSPASLDAIQSF
+166 GELSPASLDAIQGF

-186 KIMAT
+186 KILAT
-191 KLASIGIATKWVDS
+191 KLASIGISTKWIDS
-205 RQIVRTVAKGDKNVT
+205 RTIIRTIAKGDKNIV

-227 RVNEMVEDNNVTQLF
+227 RVNEMVENNPITQLF
-242 ILPGFI
+242 VLPGFI
-248 ASDRLGRTTTLGRGG
+248 ASDKQGRTTTLGRGG
-263 SDYTASLLAVGC
+263 SDYTASLYAVGC

-287 GMMTSNPKVVPTAR
+287 GMMTSNPKTVPTAR

-327 QPVVA
+327 QPVVT
-332 EGIPIYIKDTFHP
+332 EGIPIYIKNTFDP
-345 EAAGTL
+345 EAPGTL
-351 IEKHPPR
+351 IEKNPPR
-358 SKDKLIGISN
+358 SKDSVIGISN

-440 LGKLNPLKVEKGY
+440 LGKLNPLKVEKGF

-464 NQTGATGRMLAALGR
+464 NQSGATGRMLAALGN

-493 RNISAIIASEDA
+493 RNISVIISSSDA
-505 EAAIR
+505 DAAIK

-517 DRRSGKEIHLFIA
+517 DRKSGKDIHLFIA
-530 GYGTVG
+530 GYGVVG
-536 KALVDIIAKNR
+536 KALVDIISKNR
-547 EKIEKRT
+547 DKIEERT
-554 GRRLHVCGLSNSRRF
+554 GRRLHVCGLANSRRF
-569 ILDKNGLSL
+569 VIDKNGLAL
-578 DNIKDRLAAGESSAD
+578 ENIAELLAEGESSAD
-593 EAYFTRLATLSLEN
+593 EAYFTQLATLTLEN

-627 KKGYSVVA
+627 KRGYSVVA

-641 SLPYVRYAALKE
+641 SAPYKHYAALKS

-703 SNYAGGEGGTFAE
+703 SNYAGGIGGTFAE
-716 VVKKAQDAG
+716 VVKRAQDAG

-745 ILSREAGIPLDEKD
+745 ILSREAGVGIDEKD
-759 VEQTPILGP
+759 VDVSPILP
-768 EFFEG
+768 EEFFEG
-773 DVEEFYRKLA
+773 DVEAFYAKLA
-783 ENEETFAARYREA
+783 ANEDMFAAQYKEA
-796 ADKGLRQRFVATLV
+796 AAQGLRQRFVASLV
-810 KDEDAPLGYRACI
+810 KDAEAPFGYKARI
-823 GLEAVAPEHPL
+823 GLERVEADHPL
-834 FSLSGTDNC
+834 YSLCGTDN
-843 AIIRTDF
+843 AALIQTEF

-863 AYQTASGVLNDIIV
+863 AYQTASGVLNDIIM